1 MHSRKV
7 VTVSAISGFARE
19 ERFWNSDVIENLPGV
34 LEVIAAKASVSVL
47 KLVESYES
55 IVISRKVA

>member
-1 MHSRKV
+1 MAHMEA
-7 VTVSAISGFARE
+7 AIAIGNKYATQR
-19 ERFWNSDVIENLPGV
+19 IYGV
-34 LEVIAAKASVSVL
+34 EGLAPSVSVL